1 MRILY
6 NSKDLKFKKPFGCVR
21 ENENCEI
28 SVHIPVTVN
37 TLSVRLVLTDDC
49 GLCEKFEFAKSGQYE
64 MYEIFTCNFSIE
76 KTGLYFYYFEIDGK
90 ESSFRL
96 FKYGYSDTNIEDG
109 DMWQI
114 SCIPCDFKTPDK
126 FKGGVMYQIFPD
138 RFNACGQCDL
148 SEKLQPFTVHQ
159 NKYDIPDHL
168 PNQYGEITNSD
179 FFGGN
184 LKGIEDKLDYLK
196 DLGVKIIYLNPVFK
210 AYSNHRYD
218 TYDYKT
224 IDPML
229 GTYDDFVSLCK
240 KAKQYGI
247 SIILDG
253 VFSHTGSNSIYF
265 NDAVTN
271 PQSQYKEWYQFK
283 NYPYEYDCWWGI
295 KTLPNVNEM
304 TPSYIDYI
312 ISGED
317 SVIKYW
323 LDAGAGGFRLDVA
336 DELPDQFIYLLRKRV
351 KEINPEAIVIGEVW
365 EDASNKESY
374 GIRRR
379 YFTGPELDTVM
390 NYPFKNSILD
400 YVSNN
405 ISGEQFSK
413 NIMTIVENY
422 PKDAVDCLMNSISTH
437 DTVRAL
443 TFLGNQKELLKTAMF
458 LQFVLPGIP
467 CIYYGDEI
475 GMEGGR
481 DPFNRGYFKWDSIDD
496 DLLSYVKSLAEIKNK
511 YTQLQTGSVNVY
523 CEENVLYIKRD
534 NLLCMVNGKAD
545 DDKIIF
551 NYKGLI
557 IKWTD

>member
-6 NSKDLKFKKPFGCVR
+6 NSKDSKFKKPFGCVR

-49 GLCEKFEFAKSGQYE
+49 GLCEKFDFAKSGQYE
-64 MYEIFTCNFSIE
+64 MYEIFTCNFSIK

-96 FKYGYSDTNIEDG
+96 FKYEYSDTNIEDG

-114 SCIPCDFKTPDK
+114 SCIPGDYKTPER

-138 RFNACGQCDL
+138 RFNAYGQCDL
-148 SEKLQPFTVHQ
+148 SEKLHPFTVHQ
-159 NKYDIPDHL
+159 NKNDIPDHL

-184 LKGIEDKLDYLK
+184 LKGIEEKLDYLK

-224 IDPML
+224 VDPML
-229 GTYDDFVSLCK
+229 GTYDDFVNLCK
-240 KAKQYGI
+240 SAKEVGI

-283 NYPYEYDCWWGI
+283 NYPNEYDCWWGI

-312 ISGED
+312 ITGED

-336 DELPDQFIYLLRKRV
+336 DELPDEFIYLLRKRV
-351 KEINPEAIVIGEVW
+351 KEINPDAIVIGEVW

-374 GIRRR
+374 GVRRR

-422 PKDAVDCLMNSISTH
+422 PKDSVDCLMNSISTH

-443 TFLGNQKELLKTAMF
+443 TYLGNQKELLKTAMF
-458 LQFVLPGIP
+458 LQFVLPGIT

-481 DPFNRGYFKWDSIDD
+481 DPFNRGYFKWDCIDN

-511 YTQLQTGSVNVY
+511 YTQLQTGNVNVY
-523 CEENVLYIKRD
+523 CEDNVLYIKRD

-545 DDKIIF
+545 GETIF
-551 NYKGLI
+551 NYRGLI

>member
-1 MRILY
+1 
-6 NSKDLKFKKPFGCVR
+6 
-21 ENENCEI
+21 
-28 SVHIPVTVN
+28 
-37 TLSVRLVLTDDC
+37 
-49 GLCEKFEFAKSGQYE
+49 
-64 MYEIFTCNFSIE
+64 
-76 KTGLYFYYFEIDGK
+76 
-90 ESSFRL
+90 
-96 FKYGYSDTNIEDG
+96 
-109 DMWQI
+109 
-114 SCIPCDFKTPDK
+114 
-126 FKGGVMYQIFPD
+126 
-138 RFNACGQCDL
+138 
-148 SEKLQPFTVHQ
+148 
-159 NKYDIPDHL
+159 
-168 PNQYGEITNSD
+168 
-179 FFGGN
+179 
-184 LKGIEDKLDYLK
+184 
-196 DLGVKIIYLNPVFK
+196 
-210 AYSNHRYD
+210 
-218 TYDYKT
+218 
-224 IDPML
+224 
-229 GTYDDFVSLCK
+229 
-240 KAKQYGI
+240 
-247 SIILDG
+247 
-253 VFSHTGSNSIYF
+253 TGSNSIYF

-283 NYPYEYDCWWGI
+283 NYPNEYDCWWGI

-312 ISGED
+312 ITGED

-336 DELPDQFIYLLRKRV
+336 DELPDEFIYLLRKRV

-374 GIRRR
+374 GVRRR

-422 PKDAVDCLMNSISTH
+422 PKDSVDCLMNSISTH

-458 LQFVLPGIP
+458 LQFVLPGIT

-481 DPFNRGYFKWDSIDD
+481 DPFNRGYFKWDCIDN

-511 YTQLQTGSVNVY
+511 YTQLQTGNVNVY
-523 CEENVLYIKRD
+523 CEDDVLYIKRD

-545 DDKIIF
+545 GETIF
-551 NYKGLI
+551 NYRGLI